1 MITLKKLIT
10 DIIKEI
16 EELKYDD
23 MSWDNTNI
31 HPVDGFFKKDNST
44 KFQILYGEASIDPN
58 TFDIRLPNKEIKI
71 KDLKNNILIWLD
83 ATDDLNVI
91 NITLDGKEIRKDCF
105 YETED
110 DSLAVALTTNRE
122 LASKIEHPIYNLRKE

>member
-10 DIIKEI
+10 DVIKEI

-23 MSWDNTNI
+23 ISWDNKDFTI
-31 HPVDGFFKKDNST
+31 DDYIEEEHSPV
-44 KFQILYGEASIDPN
+44 FQILYGEPIINPD
-58 TFDIRLPNKEIKI
+58 TFDIRHPNKEIKI
-71 KDLKNNILIWLD
+71 KDLKNYIIILLD

-91 NITLDGKEIRKDCF
+91 NITLDGKEIRKDSF

-110 DSLAVALTTNRE
+110 DSLAVALTTCRE
-122 LASKIEHPIYNLRKE
+122 LASKIEQPIYNLRKE